1 MQEELDLK
9 PGHSFL
15 DVGSGCGIITACAAY
30 LVRRCM
36 PSSVSEIS
44 RNVSECHG
52 DSAQRRTNAEDLY
65 ALMLLVHTIAR
76 SAALSG
82 QLQRMDRILGVRKPF
97 HQPGTQKDASVLHA
111 QWSQ

>member
-36 PSSVSEIS
+36 PSSVVEIS
-44 RNVSECHG
+44 PFRCHG
-52 DSAQRRTNAEDLY
+52 DSAQKGSNAENLY
-65 ALMLLVHTIAR
+65 ALMLLVHVISR

-82 QLQRMDRILGVRKPF
+82 GQQRMDRTHHRCPQAISSA
-97 HQPGTQKDASVLHA
+97 GTQKDAPALHA
-111 QWSQ
+111 